1 MYRKRNAKAFFCLQ
15 TGKNKVN
22 SVCCSACS
30 DPTPILQYFQKERRM
45 RICIVVGFLLFTFEA
60 VAEPQLSGTAKEL
73 ATYLNGVIKTVT
85 ISSTA
90 DKIVVPDKAILT
102 LIVKNE
108 NKSLTRALKDNTDI
122 RDKIKTQSEMVGIKS
137 NNIRDSKFSL
147 TPRLGLFGEKPN
159 SYIVKNLVTI
169 EITSEQQMVK
179 LASIIDRDKNLFH
192 FSTTTEI
199 SDKESEFNLLL
210 DKALENIKKKV
221 VIYQNKLKVELS
233 PISFVESVENK
244 MEFLCKKTDTI
255 ITTHNKEADK
265 NVCGLGATMLSTTV
279 SVSYQVYPLSIK

>member
-1 MYRKRNAKAFFCLQ
+1 
-15 TGKNKVN
+15 
-22 SVCCSACS
+22 
-30 DPTPILQYFQKERRM
+30 M
-45 RICIVVGFLLFTFEA
+45 RICIFVGFLLFTIEA

-108 NKSLTRALKDNTDI
+108 NESLTRALKDNTDI
-122 RDKIKTQSEMVGIKS
+122 RDKIRTQSEMVGIKS
-137 NNIRDSKFSL
+137 KNIRDSKFSL
-147 TPRLGLFGEKPN
+147 TPRLGLFGEKPE

-169 EITSEQQMVK
+169 EISSEQQMVK

-210 DKALENIKKKV
+210 EKALENIKKKV

-255 ITTHNKEADK
+255 ITKHNKEADK

-279 SVSYQVYPLSIK
+279 SVSYQVYPLLNNSSITEKIVK